1 MHGPREGIDL
11 VVGSQGGLIKLF
23 YEGYLKRDRVSSIA
37 LDEIDT
43 LLDDTFKVWYIINSN
58 RHVKYFVQDDLVSF
72 LKKFGRSGQ
81 SIVTGVTILMAG
93 ATFPTNFDNYL

>member
-1 MHGPREGIDL
+1 MHGPREDIDL

-43 LLDDTFKVWYIINSN
+43 LLDDTFKVWDNINSN
-58 RHVKYFVQDDLVSF
+58 TLTFSVQDDLVSF